1 MHTSSDHPLIGIDSE
16 IRFGR
21 ACLLGT
27 RIGVEDVLGW
37 LARGMTHAEI
47 FEDFPEISEEQIRAC
62 LHYAADR
69 ESHIRLVA

>member
-1 MHTSSDHPLIGIDSE
+1 MATSAEHPLIGIDPE

-37 LARGMTHAEI
+37 MGNGMDIPEI
-47 FEDFPEISEEQIRAC
+47 LQDFPELSEEQIRAC
-62 LHYAADR
+62 LRYAADCQR
-69 ESHIRLVA
+69 RIRLAF